1 MMMPLGQVLLASRS
15 RLSLQRVDSLMDE
28 TLKIAHL
35 FTYLIQFFCLSSL
48 QFFVC
53 RYMEGISQQEQ
64 YLFSGELISL
74 HRVYSPI
81 AGLGVTSLSGIIP
94 F

>member
-28 TLKIAHL
+28 TLKITHL
-35 FTYLIQFFCLSSL
+35 FTYLIQFF
-48 QFFVC
+48 VC
-53 RYMEGISQQEQ
+53 RYTEGISQQEQ
-64 YLFSGELISL
+64 YLFSRELISL
-74 HRVYSPI
+74 HRVHSAI